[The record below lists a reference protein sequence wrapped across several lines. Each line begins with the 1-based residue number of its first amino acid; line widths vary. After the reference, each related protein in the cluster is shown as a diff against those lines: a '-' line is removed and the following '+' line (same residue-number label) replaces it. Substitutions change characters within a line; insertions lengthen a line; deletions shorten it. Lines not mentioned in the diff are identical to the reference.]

1 MDSLE
6 KLSNI
11 DLIKSYSKIIEI
23 LKDRGIIR
31 TKNIT
36 GELGENYAIEYY
48 SSTPR
53 LPKLQLAPTSTRNI
67 DAISTSG
74 ERYSIKTISGNNRL
88 TGVFYGLNN
97 PESNQEDAQKFEY
110 LLIVILNDN
119 FGLEKIL
126 EITWNQFLKYKKWHS
141 RMQAWNVSVTKSLL
155 EEANIVF
162 EGQL

>member
-11 DLIKSYSKIIEI
+11 ELINSYSKVIKL
-23 LKDRGIIR
+23 LKERGIIR

-36 GELGENYAIEYY
+36 GELGEHYAVEYY
-48 SSTPR
+48 TNTPN
-53 LPKLQLAPTSTRNI
+53 LPKLQAAPPSTRNI

-74 ERYSIKTISGNNRL
+74 ERYSIKTISGNNKV

-97 PESNQEDAQKFEY
+97 PDDEQIDSQKFEY
-110 LLIVILNDN
+110 LLIIILNDN

-126 EITWNQFLKYKKWHS
+126 ELTWVKFLK
-141 RMQAWNVSVTKSLL
+141 
-155 EEANIVF
+155 
-162 EGQL
+162 